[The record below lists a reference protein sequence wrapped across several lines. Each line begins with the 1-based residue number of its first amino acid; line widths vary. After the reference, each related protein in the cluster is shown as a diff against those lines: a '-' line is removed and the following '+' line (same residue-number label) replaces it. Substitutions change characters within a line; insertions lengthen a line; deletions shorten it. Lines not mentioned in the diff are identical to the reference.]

1 MAATV
6 QCLVSGFELS
16 MYMHIVHLWIL
27 LLTPECRVPE
37 SRWVG
42 KLLTSIILLI
52 GSNNA
57 AARLT
62 TINNIFIYCS
72 PLNIVIDCNFANQFG
87 QYFCIVHL
95 TNNNNSREKKLL
107 TLTIFGYVK
116 VNLVSIDNPSGYQPS
131 IDMVI
136 CICTVYKE
144 AYLSLMI

>member
-1 MAATV
+1 MAAAV

-62 TINNIFIYCS
+62 TINNIILLLWLKTGHYIYI
-72 PLNIVIDCNFANQFG
+72 LLYYILHNGIVGID
-87 QYFCIVHL
+87 
-95 TNNNNSREKKLL
+95 
-107 TLTIFGYVK
+107 
-116 VNLVSIDNPSGYQPS
+116 
-131 IDMVI
+131 
-136 CICTVYKE
+136 
-144 AYLSLMI
+144 

>member
-1 MAATV
+1 MAAAV

-16 MYMHIVHLWIL
+16 MRMHIAHLWIL
-27 LLTPECRVPE
+27 LLIVTLPINLVNTFVSFTWP
-37 SRWVG
+37 
-42 KLLTSIILLI
+42 III
-52 GSNNA
+52 TA
-57 AARLT
+57 
-62 TINNIFIYCS
+62 
-72 PLNIVIDCNFANQFG
+72 
-87 QYFCIVHL
+87 
-95 TNNNNSREKKLL
+95 EKLL